1 MLTDINYFTGRNFRE
16 GKKREI
22 LEGKKREI
30 LGFIFGNERFNP
42 FQVHLIFLYSFMRR
56 NK

>member
-16 GKKREI
+16 GKK
-22 LEGKKREI
+22 
-30 LGFIFGNERFNP
+30 
-42 FQVHLIFLYSFMRR
+42 FMRR